1 MAQLTYLEAI
11 REGLREEMRRDP
23 RVFVLG
29 EDIGVYGGAFKVTEG
44 FLDEFGPWR
53 VIDAPLAETANV
65 GAGIG
70 AAVMGMRPVVEMQF
84 ADFVTDAFT
93 QVVNMAAKF
102 HWRTGHPLPLVIR
115 MPYGGDVKG
124 GPFHSQCMEAW
135 FVHTPGLRVVAPA
148 FAEDAKGLLVAAIR
162 DLNPVMYFEHKHLYR
177 YQREEVPEGEYETPI
192 GRARIVREGA
202 TLSVIS
208 YGWMLH
214 KCLQAADAVAAD
226 GIAAEVLDLRS
237 LAPLDRDAI
246 LRSVR
251 KTGKALIV
259 QRRRGRVA
267 SGPRWRRSSRR
278 RPSSRWTVPWC
289 DSPARTLRS
298 PTVRSWRRP
307 SSRLSTRSPP
317 PSIVSRRTDAP
328 PCGGG
333 NSTRHTGAL

>member
-11 REGLREEMRRDP
+11 REGLRAEMRRDP

-29 EDIGVYGGAFKVTEG
+29 EDIGVYGGAFKITEG

-93 QVVNMAAKF
+93 QVVNMAAKY
-102 HWRTGHPLPLVIR
+102 HWRTRMPLPLVLR

-135 FVHTPGLRVVAPA
+135 FAHTPGLKVVAPA

-162 DLNPVMYFEHKHLYR
+162 DPNPVMYFEHKHLYR
-177 YQREEVPEGEYETPI
+177 FRREEVPEGDYATPI
-192 GRARIVREGA
+192 GRARLVREGTA
-202 TLSVIS
+202 LSVIS

-214 KCLQAADAVAAD
+214 KCLEAAGLAAAD
-226 GIAAEVLDLRS
+226 GIAAEVLDLRT

-246 LRSVR
+246 LGSVR

-259 QRRRGRVA
+259 HEA
-267 SGPRWRRSSRR
+267 SRTGGIGGEIAALIAEEAFESLDGPVVRLASE
-278 RPSSRWTVPWC
+278 
-289 DSPARTLRS
+289 DSPVPHNTGLEAAFQ
-298 PTVRSWRRP
+298 PTVAEIADAMRR
-307 SSRLSTRSPP
+307 L
-317 PSIVSRRTDAP
+317 A
-328 PCGGG
+328 
-333 NSTRHTGAL
+333 AY

>member
-11 REGLREEMRRDP
+11 REGLRGEMRRDP

-29 EDIGVYGGAFKVTEG
+29 EDIGVYGGAFKITEG

-93 QVVNMAAKF
+93 QVVNMAAKY
-102 HWRTGHPLPLVIR
+102 HWRTRMPLPLVLR

-135 FVHTPGLRVVAPA
+135 FAHTPGLKVVAPA

-162 DLNPVMYFEHKHLYR
+162 DPNPVMYFEHKHLYR
-177 YQREEVPEGEYETPI
+177 FRREEVPEGDYATPI
-192 GRARIVREGA
+192 GRARLVREGTA
-202 TLSVIS
+202 LSVIS

-214 KCLQAADAVAAD
+214 KCLEAAGLAAAD
-226 GIAAEVLDLRS
+226 GIAPEVLDLRT

-246 LRSVR
+246 LGSVR

-259 QRRRGRVA
+259 HEA
-267 SGPRWRRSSRR
+267 SRTGGIGGEIAALIAEEAFESLDGPVVRLASE
-278 RPSSRWTVPWC
+278 
-289 DSPARTLRS
+289 DSPVPHNTGLEAAFQ
-298 PTVRSWRRP
+298 PTVAEIADAMRR
-307 SSRLSTRSPP
+307 L
-317 PSIVSRRTDAP
+317 A
-328 PCGGG
+328 
-333 NSTRHTGAL
+333 AY

>member
-29 EDIGVYGGAFKVTEG
+29 EDIGVYGGAFKITEG

-93 QVVNMAAKF
+93 QVVNMAAKY
-102 HWRTGHPLPLVIR
+102 HWRTRMPLPLVLR
-115 MPYGGDVKG
+115 MPYGGDIKG
-124 GPFHSQCMEAW
+124 GPFHSGCMEAW
-135 FVHTPGLRVVAPA
+135 FAHTPGLKVVAPA
-148 FAEDAKGLLVAAIR
+148 FAEDAKGLLAAAIR
-162 DLNPVMYFEHKHLYR
+162 DSNPVMYFEHKHLYR
-177 YQREEVPEGEYETPI
+177 FRREEVPEGDYATPI
-192 GRARIVREGA
+192 GRARLVREGTA
-202 TLSVIS
+202 LSVIS

-214 KCLQAADAVAAD
+214 KCLDAAGLAAAE
-226 GIAAEVLDLRS
+226 GIAAEVLDLRT

-246 LRSVR
+246 LGSVR

-259 QRRRGRVA
+259 HEA
-267 SGPRWRRSSRR
+267 SRTGGIGGEIAALIAEEAFDSLDGPVVRLASEDT
-278 RPSSRWTVPWC
+278 PVPHNTGLE
-289 DSPARTLRS
+289 AAFQ
-298 PTVRSWRRP
+298 PTVAEIADAIRR
-307 SSRLSTRSPP
+307 L
-317 PSIVSRRTDAP
+317 A
-328 PCGGG
+328 
-333 NSTRHTGAL
+333 AY

>member
-1 MAQLTYLEAI
+1 VRAEGAAVAQLTYLEAI
-11 REGLREEMRRDP
+11 REGLRDEMRRDP

-29 EDIGVYGGAFKVTEG
+29 EDIGVHGGAFKVTEG

-93 QVVNMAAKF
+93 QVVNMAAKY
-102 HWRTGHPLPLVIR
+102 HWRTRLPLPLVLR

-135 FVHTPGLRVVAPA
+135 FAHTPGLKIVAPA

-162 DLNPVMYFEHKHLYR
+162 DPNPVLYFEHKHLYR
-177 YQREEVPEGEYETPI
+177 FRREAVPDGDYATPI
-192 GRARIVREGA
+192 GRARLVREGTA
-202 TLSVIS
+202 VSVIS

-214 KCLQAADAVAAD
+214 KCLEAAGLAAAD
-226 GIAAEVLDLRS
+226 GIGTDVLDLRT

-246 LRSVR
+246 LGSVR

-259 QRRRGRVA
+259 HEA
-267 SGPRWRRSSRR
+267 SRTGGIGGEIAALIAEEAFDSLDGPVVRLASEDA
-278 RPSSRWTVPWC
+278 PVPHNTGLE
-289 DSPARTLRS
+289 AEFQ
-298 PTVRSWRRP
+298 PTVAEIADAIRR
-307 SSRLSTRSPP
+307 L
-317 PSIVSRRTDAP
+317 A
-328 PCGGG
+328 
-333 NSTRHTGAL
+333 AY